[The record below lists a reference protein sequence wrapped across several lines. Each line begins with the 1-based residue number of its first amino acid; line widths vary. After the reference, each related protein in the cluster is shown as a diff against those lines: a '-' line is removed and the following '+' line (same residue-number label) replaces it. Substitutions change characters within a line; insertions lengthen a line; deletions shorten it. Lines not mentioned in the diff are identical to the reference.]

1 MGKKVLVVD
10 DSFMMRTLIKDI
22 LKADEDLEVVGEANN
37 GAEAL
42 EKVQALSPQV
52 ILLDIEMPN
61 MDGLEFMKRMKLLN
75 NKAKI
80 VVISSVALPGTPQ
93 AAEAKKLGALEIIPK
108 PSGAMSLDLKA
119 KKGSEIVKVTRR
131 AAGLLG

>member
-1 MGKKVLVVD
+1 MAKKVLIVD

-22 LKADEDLEVVGEANN
+22 IKVDPELEVVGEAAD
-37 GAEAL
+37 GKIAL
-42 EKVQALSPQV
+42 EKVKELSPHV

-61 MDGLEFMKRMKLLN
+61 MDGIEFMQHLKPIS
-75 NKAKI
+75 KAKV
-80 VVISSVALPGTPQ
+80 VVISSVALPGTPK
-93 AAEAKKLGALEIIPK
+93 AKEVTQLGAVEIIGK

-119 KKGSEIVKVTRR
+119 KKGSDIAKATRR